1 MGLAVAGTITV
12 EGLEISGK
20 LNPYRSSYSVIRSS
34 WNQSYTKEAGD
45 NRLLNSRS
53 SVHRRLKF
61 HLLYLEFF
69 IG

>member
-1 MGLAVAGTITV
+1 MIAVFTGIADMEGCKAVAGTITV

-20 LNPYRSSYSVIRSS
+20 LNPYRSSYSVEQRSS

-53 SVHRRLKF
+53 S
-61 HLLYLEFF
+61 
-69 IG
+69 